1 MNKIR
6 KDITTSKEQAGENR
20 LIGPVLVLSIKAPSK
35 LEFSLTSLNLQEDR
49 TGCLHNL
56 PFQTMALV
64 EG

>member
-1 MNKIR
+1 MNKNR

-20 LIGPVLVLSIKAPSK
+20 HIGPVLVLSNKAPSK
-35 LEFSLTSLNLQEDR
+35 LEFSLTCPNLQEDR
-49 TGCLHNL
+49 TGCFHNL